1 MQIVNFYLRRWNFAT
16 LFGVSL
22 ISCLGRCAAA
32 TGQDD
37 DNAHS
42 MTQNNWIAQNSILDL
57 SDTQFYR
64 SLCVCVERVCLWLRS
79 AAYMHPRND
88 SITWKLVCVPGS
100 NQASLRNHWP
110 LYVSLRIQWETI
122 VIDNL
127 NALIVVI
134 TLCTNYTNK
143 KIKLRSLPNTGILC
157 IVD

>member
-64 SLCVCVERVCLWLRS
+64 SLCVCVR
-79 AAYMHPRND
+79 AYMHPRND

-100 NQASLRNHWP
+100 NQASLRNHWS

-134 TLCTNYTNK
+134 TLCTNYPNK